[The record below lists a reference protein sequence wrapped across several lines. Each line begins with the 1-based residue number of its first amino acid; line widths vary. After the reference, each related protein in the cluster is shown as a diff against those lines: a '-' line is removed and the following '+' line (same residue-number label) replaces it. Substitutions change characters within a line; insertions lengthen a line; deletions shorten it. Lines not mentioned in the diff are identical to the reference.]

1 MASNKK
7 RNGLDQSARDTLTAL
22 DRALLDLSIDSM
34 EQQPDEFT
42 VDDLLKASNS
52 NASATTIRRKARYLV
67 EAGKWSCRSLKG
79 IKYFKVI

>member
-7 RNGLDQSARDTLTAL
+7 RNGLDQSPRDTLTAL

-52 NASATTIRRKARYLV
+52 NASATTIRRKARDLV

>member
-1 MASNKK
+1 
-7 RNGLDQSARDTLTAL
+7 
-22 DRALLDLSIDSM
+22 M

-52 NASATTIRRKARYLV
+52 NASATTIRRKARDLV